1 MPNPQKE
8 EIVKELTEKLSKATG
23 IYITDFTGLTVEEA
37 VEFRRKLGAVG
48 VEYRVAKNTL
58 IDLAAKGAKIEGL
71 SEYLVGPT
79 GIALSYEDPATPAKV
94 ISDFT
99 KEHDKM
105 EVKACWFD
113 GEIFGADKFSEIAKL
128 PSRDEL
134 FSRLLGD
141 LQSPMRTLAATL
153 QASMTNL
160 VGVLDA
166 FKSSKQE

>member
-8 EIVKELTEKLSKATG
+8 ELVKELTDKLSRATG
-23 IYITDFTGLTVEEA
+23 VYITDFTGLTVEEA
-37 VEFRRKLGAVG
+37 IDFRRKLTAVG

-79 GIALSYEDPATPAKV
+79 GIALSYDDPASPAKV

-113 GEIFGADKFSEIAKL
+113 GEVFGADKFSLIAKL
-128 PSRDEL
+128 PSRNEL
-134 FSRLLGD
+134 FSRLMGD

-153 QASMTNL
+153 QASMTKL

-166 FKSSKQE
+166 FKNSKQE